1 MTQAHKD
8 MTDLLPATQKNL
20 VARGPINFAA
30 APIVPTRSARSG
42 CVLAL
47 SLALC
52 ACAIRPSVPPS
63 QGHIAAPP
71 LEQKESR
78 VPQPVSV
85 GAYVPPPRVQTKT
98 PTYTVVV
105 NEVPVKELL
114 FALGR
119 DTKQNFDVHPAI
131 QGLVSINAIDETLP
145 SILERIARQ
154 VNIRFK
160 NEGKVIVV
168 MPDTAYA
175 KTYKVNYVNLSR
187 DSASSIGVSGQID
200 SGGGSAQGGTGGA
213 STTTVNST
221 SKNNFWEVLK
231 ENVQNLLSAT
241 RALATSAEDKQAK
254 AENARAAR
262 EEKLAQAEAVAR
274 AGANATNLYNTVFGG
289 GAQQGAQSSSA
300 NDVMLNPVTGTMTV
314 MATERQHT
322 LVQQYLDSVASSSQ
336 RQVLIEA
343 TLVEVTLS
351 DVYQGGIDWTRL
363 SSNNAAGGNGLSF
376 GQELLNGSLG
386 NAPRLFVGYA
396 NPTSRFGNVSAS
408 LRLLEQFGNT
418 RVLSS
423 PKLMALNNQTAL
435 LKSVDNRVYFT
446 IDTQTNTNANIT
458 TTTYTS
464 KVHTVAEGFVM
475 AMTPQINENGMV
487 TLTVRPTITRI
498 NGSVDDPNPALQIA
512 PNGSPLTN
520 PIKNSIPIV
529 SVREVESVLLLVSG
543 QTAVLGGLMQDDVRR
558 NRDQI
563 PGVGSLPRV
572 GEAFSFRNEKATKTE
587 LVIFLRPTV
596 VTNPSL
602 TDGDLA
608 SLKRFLPSIDP
619 TGNTP

>member
-1 MTQAHKD
+1 M
-8 MTDLLPATQKNL
+8 
-20 VARGPINFAA
+20 
-30 APIVPTRSARSG
+30 
-42 CVLAL
+42 
-47 SLALC
+47 
-52 ACAIRPSVPPS
+52 
-63 QGHIAAPP
+63 
-71 LEQKESR
+71 
-78 VPQPVSV
+78 PQPVSV